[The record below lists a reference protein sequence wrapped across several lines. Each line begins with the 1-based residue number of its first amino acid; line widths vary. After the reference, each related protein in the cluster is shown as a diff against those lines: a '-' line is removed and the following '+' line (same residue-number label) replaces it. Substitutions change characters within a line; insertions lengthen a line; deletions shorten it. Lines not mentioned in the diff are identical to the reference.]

1 MAGVS
6 VTQKPP
12 EAFKGRSITR
22 ALRRAWPGPLA
33 GPLPPK
39 KETSVSGSRSA
50 APKAWYRPH
59 GLRALLALSA
69 SLTVLLVA
77 CGNDDDS
84 SSSGGATKGEK
95 ATGSPIKVG
104 LVNPESGEHAFPE
117 FRDAG
122 VATAKYLNQA
132 GGGIDGHRVDLR
144 TCRSD
149 GTPQGAIK
157 CANEMVDAGVVA
169 VIAGEDRSVDSAFPI
184 YQKAG
189 IPFISASVVTNQ
201 QFINPVAVSLSP
213 GIPGSMAGIAKF
225 IRDELEGKTTVVI
238 LEQVIPEQIRS
249 AFIDVPLTAAGI
261 KNGYSLYAPQ
271 TPDVT
276 PAIVA
281 AVKKDPD
288 VLIPHFDNDQQ
299 CVSAMRAMDQ
309 QLDDS
314 QHVVQ
319 TTCSDDQVLE
329 AAGAAAEGQY
339 FLAFEDVA
347 LGADTPQTQLFE
359 KIMEEYSDSKDTG
372 LDAAEATEDLMTLK
386 AVLEDGAAAKITPE
400 RILKA
405 FKQAKGQSIFM
416 GAPLECGA
424 SVAYPSLCSL
434 SIRIFTYKDGKKTP
448 VTGWYSG
455 AAYLPKTAVGGG
467 H

>member
-1 MAGVS
+1 VS
-6 VTQKPP
+6 ARLTTWQ
-12 EAFKGRSITR
+12 G
-22 ALRRAWPGPLA
+22 LHRRRGL
-33 GPLPPK
+33 
-39 KETSVSGSRSA
+39 
-50 APKAWYRPH
+50 
-59 GLRALLALSA
+59 LRALLAFA
-69 SLTVLLVA
+69 VTVPLALGVAA
-77 CGNDDDS
+77 CGDDDS
-84 SSSGGATKGEK
+84 PSSDSNSSSGGAIKGDR
-95 ATGSPIKVG
+95 ATGSAIKLG

-122 VATAKYLNQA
+122 EATAEYLNQA

-157 CANEMVDAGVVA
+157 CANEMIDAGVVA

-189 IPFISASVVTNQ
+189 VPYISASVVTNQ
-201 QFINPVAVSLSP
+201 QFVNPVAVSLSP
-213 GIPGSMAGIAKF
+213 GIPGSLAGIAKF
-225 IRDELEGKTTVVI
+225 IGDELGGKTTVSIV
-238 LEQVIPEQIRS
+238 EQVIPEQVRS

-261 KNGYSLYAPQ
+261 TNSYSLYAPQ

-281 AVKKDPD
+281 AAKKHPD

-299 CVSAMRAMDQ
+299 CVSAMRAMGQ

-319 TTCSDDQVLE
+319 TTCSDDHVLE
-329 AAGAAAEGQY
+329 AAGPAAAGQY
-339 FLAFEDVA
+339 FLAFEETA

-359 KIMEEYSDSKDTG
+359 QIMEDYSESKDTG
-372 LDAAEATEDLMTLK
+372 LDAAEATEDMMTLK
-386 AVLEDGAAAKITPE
+386 SVVEEGGVAEPTPE
-400 RILKA
+400 SILKA

-424 SVAYPSLCSL
+424 SVAYPALCSL
-434 SIRIFTYKDGKKTP
+434 SIRIFTYEDGTKTP
-448 VTGWYSG
+448 VTEWYSG
-455 AAYLPKTAVGGG
+455 AEYLPKTAVGDGS
-467 H
+467 